1 MSICSIGHLAQNA
14 IEKERKAKQK
24 AETKQEETI
33 TKPQNKE
40 KKKPNS

>member
-1 MSICSIGHLAQNA
+1 MSICSTGHLAQRA

-24 AETKQEETI
+24 VTIKQEETI
-33 TKPQNKE
+33 AKPQNKE